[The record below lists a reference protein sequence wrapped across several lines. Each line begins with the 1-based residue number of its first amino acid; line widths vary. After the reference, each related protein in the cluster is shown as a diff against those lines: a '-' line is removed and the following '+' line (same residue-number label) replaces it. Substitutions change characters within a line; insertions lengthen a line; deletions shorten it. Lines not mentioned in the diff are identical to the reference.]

1 MGEQLLGGA
10 VGISWPRGA
19 STTLRRVDAHA
30 HAARR
35 EDPRPRDARR
45 QLPRGAPAPRQ
56 PARWKLARIARPAP
70 LGQAQASASKYA
82 VGTKG
87 KLEVIAHAVHN
98 WWRAGAAATVEHNDA
113 IQRAIWRH
121 LRGGGSVAVH
131 CLAGIHRAACI
142 VACHFLYRHY
152 TLGHAEVPADA
163 ADIYAKLISVRRDA
177 TQGLPGPRPNRA

>member
-1 MGEQLLGGA
+1 M
-10 VGISWPRGA
+10 
-19 STTLRRVDAHA
+19 
-30 HAARR
+30 
-35 EDPRPRDARR
+35 
-45 QLPRGAPAPRQ
+45 
-56 PARWKLARIARPAP
+56 
-70 LGQAQASASKYA
+70 
-82 VGTKG
+82 GTKG

-142 VACHFLYRHY
+142 VACHFLYRHH